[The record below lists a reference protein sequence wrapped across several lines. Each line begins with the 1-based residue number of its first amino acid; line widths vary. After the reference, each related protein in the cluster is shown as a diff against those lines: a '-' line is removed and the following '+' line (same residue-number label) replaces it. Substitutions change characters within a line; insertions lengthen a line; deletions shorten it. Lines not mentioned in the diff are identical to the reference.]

1 MNIGAAAQ
9 ASGLPVKTI
18 RYYEEIGL
26 VTPARAGNGYRDFGN
41 GEVDRLR
48 FLAQARSLGFSLEE
62 CRRLVALYSDDGR
75 ASREVRQ
82 VAQGHLDT
90 VRVRIAELRALEATL
105 EGLIERCPGDDSPHC
120 AILDQLTSRETGG

>member
-26 VTPARAGNGYRDFGN
+26 VAPDRAENGYRDFGRR
-41 GEVDRLR
+41 EVELLR

-75 ASREVRQ
+75 ASREVRE

-90 VRVRIAELRALEATL
+90 VRARIAELRGLEKTL
-105 EGLIERCPGDDSPHC
+105 EGLIARCPGDDSPHC
-120 AILDQLTSRETGG
+120 AILDQLTGRET